1 MSFKPKTNSL
11 RRSFHHAN
19 KENMNPFKRNSK
31 TQKAKIQEDLT
42 PEKQTVQKKR
52 SIVCLNDC
60 KQSCMI
66 NYGFASLKFSVVS
79 KVKSTKEVKTTI
91 FKLF

>member
-1 MSFKPKTNSL
+1 MGFKPKTNSL

-42 PEKQTVQKKR
+42 PEK
-52 SIVCLNDC
+52 
-60 KQSCMI
+60 
-66 NYGFASLKFSVVS
+66 
-79 KVKSTKEVKTTI
+79 
-91 FKLF
+91 